1 MLAIQCPSCQHK
13 NTPGERF
20 CEFCGVPLDLK
31 PCPNCGKV
39 DLVTARICAG
49 CGEVFPHIALA
60 PDRDAAE
67 AGSPAGNAPGD
78 VALPPR
84 RRPTYTNTVQ
94 APPSGNE
101 APPSRALPLILVAIV
116 AGGIPLLWMNR
127 DRMPLPKAWQVQ
139 GVHSES
145 AHPESTPP
153 QPMQAPTA
161 VLPPAAAKAD
171 PPQEERDRE
180 RAAKQ
185 EPAEQKAPA
194 KKDGQAS
201 APSAARQRE
210 NARPPSAGTQGAV
223 PPRECTEAVA
233 ALGLC
238 ERKPKRD

>member
-39 DLVTARICAG
+39 DLVTTQVCSA

-60 PDRDAAE
+60 PNGE
-67 AGSPAGNAPGD
+67 ASETYRPAGN
-78 VALPPR
+78 VAGETPASSR
-84 RRPTYTNTVQ
+84 RGRPTYSNTIQ
-94 APPSGNE
+94 APPSSTE

-127 DRMPLPKAWQVQ
+127 DRMPLPKAWHVQ
-139 GVHSES
+139 
-145 AHPESTPP
+145 STPP
-153 QPMQAPTA
+153 ESASPLPAPAPVQAPAATPQP
-161 VLPPAAAKAD
+161 VPAKND
-171 PPQEERDRE
+171 PPKEEPEKE

-185 EPAEQKAPA
+185 EPTEQKAPTKQQSA
-194 KKDGQAS
+194 PAQ

-210 NARPPSAGTQGAV
+210 SARTAGGTQAGT

>member
-39 DLVTARICAG
+39 DLVTTQICSG

-60 PDRDAAE
+60 PNGDSTATAH
-67 AGSPAGNAPGD
+67 PAGNVTD
-78 VALPPR
+78 KVELPPR
-84 RRPTYTNTVQ
+84 RRPTYANTVQ
-94 APPSGNE
+94 ATPPSNE
-101 APPSRALPLILVAIV
+101 APPSRAFPLILVAVV

-127 DRMPLPKAWQVQ
+127 DRMPLPKAWHVQ
-139 GVHSES
+139 
-145 AHPESTPP
+145 STPP
-153 QPMQAPTA
+153 ESASPPPTPAPLQAPIA
-161 VLPPAAAKAD
+161 APPPAAVKAE
-171 PPQEERDRE
+171 PSQEERDRE

-185 EPAEQKAPA
+185 ESPEQKAPSKQNA
-194 KKDGQAS
+194 PPA
-201 APSAARQRE
+201 APSGARQRE
-210 NARPPSAGTQGAV
+210 NARAAAGTQTGT

>member
-39 DLVTARICAG
+39 DLVTTRICSG

-60 PDRDAAE
+60 PGGDAEEAIDS
-67 AGSPAGNAPGD
+67 AGSAPGD
-78 VALPPR
+78 GALPPR

-94 APPSGNE
+94 APLPVNE
-101 APPSRALPLILVAIV
+101 PPPSRALPLILVAVV

-139 GVHSES
+139 S
-145 AHPESTPP
+145 AHPESTSSLPAP
-153 QPMQAPTA
+153 TPVQAPA
-161 VLPPAAAKAD
+161 AAPPPAATKAE
-171 PPQEERDRE
+171 PSQEERDRE

-185 EPAEQKAPA
+185 EPAEQKASA
-194 KKDGQAS
+194 KQNGQAS
-201 APSAARQRE
+201 APSGARQRDH
-210 NARPPSAGTQGAV
+210 ARTGASAQAGA